1 MSEVSAAGAGR
12 EENEKND
19 NEFSEKT
26 NKTDIEISDIDTVIT
41 YM

>member
-1 MSEVSAAGAGR
+1 MSEVSAAGAGS
-12 EENEKND
+12 EENDKNST
-19 NEFSEKT
+19 EFSEKT